1 MFFREKS
8 LYFVKEIISKIVVFG
23 LSFLMF
29 AVAAIQIL
37 LGFALGGR
45 TGHQKRIYMTDEP
58 TKFWTIVAI
67 PVVLGVVVFVWGLL
81 LVFWK
86 GEKK

>member
-1 MFFREKS
+1 M
-8 LYFVKEIISKIVVFG
+8 SKIVVFG
-23 LSFLMF
+23 LAFLMF
-29 AVAAIQIL
+29 AIAAIQVL
-37 LGFALGGR
+37 LGFAVSGR

-67 PVVLGVVVFVWGLL
+67 PLVIGGLVFIWGLL

-86 GEKK
+86 GEKR